1 MAVNYANTSNFD
13 FLNLLGGVNAASP
26 KPDYTAA
33 NKISRSGMGTGLFGQ
48 TPAQTNSAF
57 DSAYDTGVSKFD
69 PFPTDRTEM
78 DQLQSLYGQV
88 PTAYDVSGTVSKLD
102 SARKTNLLTG
112 QQASNNAAQKF
123 QESQLPGQSN
133 QTGAAMIRAQ
143 SLLPFL
149 QNDTQ
154 GAADEGK
161 YQDTAKQG
169 ALSAA
174 AGIATTLANLEQNY
188 NQSLASY
195 NSSKAQAGLTYAND
209 RTGLGLQ
216 ASQLNTTSQLSL
228 LQQQAQIAENARQA
242 NLQAALNVRNTNMSA
257 AETATNQQMQAQ
269 NSLLSAKA
277 PSGSWQTDNNGNVTS
292 GGANYDAYQ
301 AYLNSQSQAKSGLS
315 RIAY

>member
-1 MAVNYANTSNFD
+1 MD

-26 KPDYTAA
+26 TPNYNATDSITRAGA
-33 NKISRSGMGTGLFGQ
+33 GSGLFGQ
-48 TPAQTNSAF
+48 TPAQTNAAF
-57 DSAYDTGVSKFD
+57 DSAYDTGTSKFD

-78 DQLQSLYGQV
+78 DQLQSLYGTV
-88 PTAYDVSGTVSKLD
+88 GSAFDVSGTVSKMD
-102 SARKTNLLTG
+102 QARGTNLLTG

-123 QESQLPGQSN
+123 QESQIPGQSN

-149 QNDTQ
+149 QSDT
-154 GAADEGK
+154 AAAQSEGQ

-195 NSSKAQAGLTYAND
+195 NSSKASAGLNYAND
-209 RTGLGLQ
+209 KTNLGLQ

-228 LQQQAQIAENARQA
+228 LNQQAQIAENARQA
-242 NLQAALNVRNTNMSA
+242 NLSAALNVRNQNINA
-257 AETATNQQMQAQ
+257 NETATNQQMQAE
-269 NSLLSAKA
+269 NSILSSKA
-277 PSGSWQTDNNGNVTS
+277 PSGSWETDNNGNVIS
-292 GGANYDAYQ
+292 GNQNYSAYQ
-301 AYLNSQSQAKSGLS
+301 AYLASQLQAKSGLS
-315 RIAY
+315 KLAY